1 MSPRRLAADSSKSVL
16 DAEARLWFGLGRQ
29 IRDARLA
36 KRLSVAQVAARA
48 ALSTDVIY
56 LIEAGRTASTEAV
69 VRIVDALGLR
79 LEFSVS
85 DPRKRETRPSLS
97 ADPVHSAMGELE
109 AAHFAGLGFRVGID
123 EPYQHYQFAGRA
135 DLVAWDVDARA
146 LLHIENRTR
155 FPDFQEMAGAFN
167 AKREYLADSLAAR
180 AGVTAWRSQT
190 HVISALWS
198 SEVLHT
204 LRLRTAS
211 FRALCP
217 DSAQAFETWWRGDPP
232 KAGASSTLVV
242 LDPTAAGRQRTWI
255 TLDDALSAR
264 PRHRGYSDAAATL
277 ERNGS
282 TAAARRSGQ
291 SVGW

>member
-1 MSPRRLAADSSKSVL
+1 MWLV
-16 DAEARLWFGLGRQ
+16 FGSEL
-29 IRDARLA
+29 RDARRA
-36 KRLSVAQVAARA
+36 RGWSVAELARRA
-48 ALSTDVIY
+48 GLSPTSAYV
-56 LIEAGRTASTEAV
+56 IEAGQAGSGDAAARIAV
-69 VRIVDALGLR
+69 ALGRRPELH
-79 LEFSVS
+79 LV
-85 DPRKRETRPSLS
+85 DPRKREARPSLS

-180 AGVTAWRSQT
+180 AGVTSWRSQT
-190 HVISALWS
+190 HVIAALWS
-198 SEVLHT
+198 SEVLHA

-217 DSAQAFETWWRGDPP
+217 DPAQAFEAWW
-232 KAGASSTLVV
+232 AGSPARVGAKSTLVV

-255 TLDDALSAR
+255 TLDDAINAR
-264 PRHRGYSDAAATL
+264 PRHRGYSGAAATL
-277 ERNGS
+277 ARNGP
-282 TAAARRSGQ
+282 TAVERRSG
-291 SVGW
+291 